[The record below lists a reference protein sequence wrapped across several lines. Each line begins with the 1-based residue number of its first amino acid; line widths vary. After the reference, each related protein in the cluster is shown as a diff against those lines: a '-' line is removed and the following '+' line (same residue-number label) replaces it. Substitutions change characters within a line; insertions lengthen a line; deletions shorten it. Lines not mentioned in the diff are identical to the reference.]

1 MVFPW
6 TTVDNVLNKF
16 NSAVEDLDK
25 LAQNAESKAQ
35 YMRTIATVAEQRADV
50 YDGIRAR
57 ARRIASK
64 ITDLVS

>member
-25 LAQNAESKAQ
+25 LAENAETKAQ
-35 YMRTIATVAEQRADV
+35 YMRNIAVVAEQRADV